1 MTGRH
6 RPLPA
11 DRARR
16 LVAVVALAAAAGL
29 GGCAIPG
36 LGPIEPEAP
45 QSPPRPAG
53 TVFRI
58 DTPFDA
64 GQAGRMLRDGPNT
77 VTGSA
82 SLRRPGGPVTC
93 AGQAV
98 YLVPATDYAQI
109 RVRALYG
116 SDRRGARIDGRSLR
130 FEPDPPDYSRL
141 VRQARCDADGRFR
154 FERVANGRFFLTA
167 VLRWQDGNRQA
178 SGSLMQEISAGGG
191 RTIDVRL
198 SR

>member
-6 RPLPA
+6 RLPA
-11 DRARR
+11 TNRLRR
-16 LVAVVALAAAAGL
+16 LVAAGALATAAGL
-29 GGCAIPG
+29 GGCAFPG
-36 LGPIEPEAP
+36 FGPFEPEAP

-64 GQAGRMLRDGPNT
+64 GEAGRLLRDGPNT

-82 SLRRPGGPVTC
+82 SMRRPGGPVTC

-98 YLVPATDYAQI
+98 YLVPATDYAQV
-109 RVRALYG
+109 RVKALYG

-130 FEPDPPDYSRL
+130 FEPDPADYSRL
-141 VRQARCDADGRFR
+141 VRQARCDASGRFR
-154 FERVANGRFFLTA
+154 FERVATGRFYLTA
-167 VLRWQDGNRQA
+167 VLRWQDGKRQA
-178 SGSLMQEISAGGG
+178 TGSLMQAVSTGGG